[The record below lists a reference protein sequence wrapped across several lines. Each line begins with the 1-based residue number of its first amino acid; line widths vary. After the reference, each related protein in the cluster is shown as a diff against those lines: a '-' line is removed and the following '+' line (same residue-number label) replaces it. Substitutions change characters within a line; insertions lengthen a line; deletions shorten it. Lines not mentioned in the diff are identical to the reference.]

1 MLSRKY
7 YKMIAKVIQDNTI
20 NVTHDTISKEGLIND
35 LCVEFKND
43 NELFNK
49 QTFVD
54 ACDFGCDDECDF
66 K

>member
-35 LCVEFKND
+35 LCAEFKAD
-43 NELFNK
+43 NSLFNK

>member
-1 MLSRKY
+1 MLSRKHY
-7 YKMIAKVIQDNTI
+7 RVIAKAIKDNTI

>member
-54 ACDFGCDDECDF
+54 ACDFGSDDECDF

>member
-54 ACDFGCDDECDF
+54 ACDFGCDVECDF

>member
-1 MLSRKY
+1 
-7 YKMIAKVIQDNTI
+7 MIAKVIQDNTI